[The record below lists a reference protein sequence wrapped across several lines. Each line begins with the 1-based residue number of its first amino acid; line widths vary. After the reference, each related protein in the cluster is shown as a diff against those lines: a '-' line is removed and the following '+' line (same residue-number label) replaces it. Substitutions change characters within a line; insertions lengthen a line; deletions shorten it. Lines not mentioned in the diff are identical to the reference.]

1 MLSEF
6 RKAVWAGAMV
16 CSVLG
21 VVTLS
26 LCAQEQTQDARRK
39 VTHKVV
45 PVYPLVARHWHLT
58 ATVKLLA
65 TVAPGGL
72 VKDVRTLGG
81 NPVFVPAAVQAVRQW
96 KYEVSRKE
104 TAELVALTFTD
115 MQ

>member
-6 RKAVWAGAMV
+6 RKAVWTCAMA
-16 CSVLG
+16 CSVLA
-21 VVTLS
+21 VMTMPLR
-26 LCAQEQTQDARRK
+26 AQDKAQDARRR
-39 VTHKVV
+39 VTHRVV
-45 PVYPLVARHWHLT
+45 PSYPSIARHWHLT

-65 TVAPGGL
+65 TVAPDGL

-81 NPVFVPAAVQAVRQW
+81 SPVFVLAAVQAVRQW

-115 MQ
+115 TQ